1 MPPTNIETDQNFHP
15 QNNGGLSVQGGIQG
29 SAQYGPSSGNL
40 WGNRPALTG
49 PAGGLPQ
56 QGFDI
61 WGPLLRRKYLIALFC
76 LIGTGLGYL
85 YFVKTPKTYSS
96 ALKLMIT
103 TQAPPSIV
111 NGDLKLEGSS
121 LPKHASLI
129 ASELV
134 LSQAVEAGELEK
146 LATFAEIA
154 YPVGS
159 LKQMLRVVSDEK
171 NSETMIISCAGPNP
185 DDLPIILNQIV
196 GAYRQNLEE
205 DSKTFGEETAELIQ
219 QLSNQLSSEK
229 RKAEERSVE
238 LYAQL
243 GVTTVAENGQVLN
256 PHSQKLANLLTQQDE
271 AKANLRRLNDRF
283 ELLKQSV
290 QSEDEDQVKVVA
302 IEAKKYLELTRAQ
315 YDERDEEMKRIVS
328 DLPGLR
334 SRDQLDVLKVKH
346 EEMITQLDFERQ
358 DLLQTMG
365 AGHTKVTSMKKR
377 IEHYQQELA
386 GVEQEL
392 STYEAEEQKRRQ
404 GGKSASP
411 DGAEIDL
418 ETFRAQEDR
427 HWIKMYGLAL
437 GREVQQVQLNLAALS
452 DEIATV
458 SKKAE
463 EIASG
468 VMELNLLKRQ
478 IDEKGEAVRT
488 ILDQLNQMNI
498 TTKNYTMTKV
508 KVLDQAGRGIVIA
521 PSLMKSLAL
530 GTMLAFLVGF
540 GLAVLVDQSELSF
553 RSPLEISE
561 RLHIP
566 VVGRVPRIDVRKFT
580 ATGKGA
586 PTLVV
591 SHSPGS
597 TVAEAFRDIRTS
609 LFFQSAADDVK
620 TILFTSPSPGDG
632 KSTTVSNLAL
642 SIAQAGKRV
651 ILVDADFRR
660 PRVHQYFD
668 EEIKP
673 GLLNVLTGEVNL
685 VDAIRKSSLEPHLFL
700 LTAGGRPKNPGEL
713 VTAPEFG
720 RLIVALRAKFDYVL
734 IDSPPV
740 LPVSDPASIASKV
753 DGVYL
758 VTRIRKGVK
767 ITAER
772 AKESLDRVGSR
783 WMGIIINGFDEN
795 PHYSEYGYQYGG
807 QYSYYSGR
815 YGRYYESNYKD
826 YRDRIE
832 ESGEV

>member
-1 MPPTNIETDQNFHP
+1 MPPTNIETDRNLRP
-15 QNNGGLSVQGGIQG
+15 ENNRGLSVQGGIQG

-49 PAGGLPQ
+49 PAGGMPQ
-56 QGFDI
+56 PGFDI

-76 LIGTGLGYL
+76 LIGAGLGYL
-85 YFVKTPKTYSS
+85 YFIKTPKTYSS
-96 ALKLMIT
+96 ALKLMII

-111 NGDLKLEGSS
+111 NGDLKIEGSS
-121 LPKHASLI
+121 LLTHASLI

-134 LSQAVEAGELEK
+134 LSQAVKAGELQK
-146 LATFAEIA
+146 MATFAEIA
-154 YPVGS
+154 YPVDS
-159 LKQMLRVVSDEK
+159 LKEMLRVVSDEK
-171 NSETMIISCAGPNP
+171 KSETMKISCAGPNP

-196 GAYRQNLEE
+196 EAYRQNLEE
-205 DSKTFGEETAELIQ
+205 DSETFGKETAELIQ

-290 QSEDEDQVKVVA
+290 QSEDEDQIKVVA
-302 IEAKKYLELTRAQ
+302 IEATKYLELTRTQ
-315 YDERDEEMKRIVS
+315 YDEELKQIVS
-328 DLPGLR
+328 ALPGLR

-346 EEMITQLDFERQ
+346 EDLITQLDFELQ
-358 DLLQTMG
+358 DLLQMLG
-365 AGHTKVTSMKKR
+365 GGHTKVMSMRKR

-392 STYEAEEQKRRQ
+392 SAYEAEEQKRRQ
-404 GGKSASP
+404 VSKSVLP
-411 DGAEIDL
+411 DGSEMDL

-437 GREVQQVQLNLAALS
+437 GREIQQVQLNLAALS

-488 ILDQLNQMNI
+488 ILDQLNEMNI
-498 TTKNYTMTKV
+498 TTKNYIMTKV

-553 RSPLEISE
+553 RSPLEIAE

-597 TVAEAFRDIRTS
+597 TVAEAFRDIRTT

-632 KSTTVSNLAL
+632 KSTTVCNLAM

-660 PRVHQYFD
+660 PRVHQYFG
-668 EEIKP
+668 EEMKP
-673 GLLNVLTGEVNL
+673 GLLNVLTGEVTL

-720 RLIVALRAKFDYVL
+720 RLIAALRAKFDYVL

-772 AKESLDRVGSR
+772 AKETLDRVGAR
-783 WMGIIINGFDEN
+783 WMGIIVNGFDEN

-807 QYSYYSGR
+807 QYSYHGGR

>member
-1 MPPTNIETDQNFHP
+1 MPPTNIETDQNLRP
-15 QNNGGLSVQGGIQG
+15 ENNGGLSVQRGIQG

-40 WGNRPALTG
+40 WGNRPALAG
-49 PAGGLPQ
+49 PAGGMPQ

-76 LIGTGLGYL
+76 LIGAGLGYL
-85 YFVKTPKTYSS
+85 YFIKTPKTYSS
-96 ALKLMIT
+96 ALKLMII

-111 NGDLKLEGSS
+111 NGDLKIEGSS
-121 LPKHASLI
+121 LLTHASLI

-154 YPVGS
+154 YPVDS
-159 LKQMLRVVSDEK
+159 LKEMLRVVSDEK
-171 NSETMIISCAGPNP
+171 KSETMKISCAGPNP

-256 PHSQKLANLLTQQDE
+256 PHSQKLANLLTQQEE

-290 QSEDEDQVKVVA
+290 QSEDEDQIKVVA
-302 IEAKKYLELTRAQ
+302 IEAKKYLELTRTQ
-315 YDERDEEMKRIVS
+315 YDEELKQIVS
-328 DLPGLR
+328 ALPGLR

-346 EEMITQLDFERQ
+346 EDMITQLDFELQ
-358 DLLQTMG
+358 DLLQTLG
-365 AGHTKVTSMKKR
+365 GGHTKVMSMRKR

-392 STYEAEEQKRRQ
+392 SAYEAEEQKRRQ
-404 GGKSASP
+404 VGKSVLP
-411 DGAEIDL
+411 DGSEMDL

-437 GREVQQVQLNLAALS
+437 GREIQQLQLNLAALS

-478 IDEKGEAVRT
+478 IDEKGAAVRT
-488 ILDQLNQMNI
+488 ILDQLNEMNI

-521 PSLMKSLAL
+521 PSLLKSLAI

-553 RSPLEISE
+553 RSPLEIAE

-632 KSTTVSNLAL
+632 KSTTVCNLAM

-668 EEIKP
+668 EEMKP

-713 VTAPEFG
+713 VTAREFG
-720 RLIVALRAKFDYVL
+720 RLIAALRAKFDYVL

-772 AKESLDRVGSR
+772 AKETLDRVGAR
-783 WMGIIINGFDEN
+783 WMGIIVNGFDEN
-795 PHYSEYGYQYGG
+795 PHYSEYGYQYSG
-807 QYSYYSGR
+807 QYSYYGGR
-815 YGRYYESNYKD
+815 YGRYYESNYKE